1 MRKVVL
7 QMSMTLD
14 GYVAD
19 PNGKMDWVFSS
30 STKTTRD
37 YIDNLLNGA
46 DHILLGR
53 GMAPGFLDYWPKDTT
68 EFGAKINRLPSTI
81 FSKTLDKVEWPNVT
95 VVKDIASEISRLK
108 SEPGKNLILYG
119 GASLVQSFINLNL
132 IDEYHLLVAPLILGK
147 GLSLFA
153 NIQSERK
160 LKLVKTTTSKLGVV
174 VFHYEPKRD

>member
-1 MRKVVL
+1 
-7 QMSMTLD
+7 MSMTLD
-14 GYVAD
+14 GFVAD
-19 PNGKMDWVFSS
+19 QNGKMDWIFSS
-30 STKTTRD
+30 STQTTRD
-37 YIDNLLNGA
+37 YIDDLLNKA

-53 GMAPGFLDYWPKDTT
+53 GMSAGFLDYWPTDKT
-68 EFGAKINRLPSTI
+68 EFGAKINRLPSTV

-95 VVKDIASEISRLK
+95 VAKDIASEIARLK

-132 IDEYHLLVAPLILGK
+132 IDEYHLLVGPLILGK

-160 LKLVKTTTSKLGVV
+160 LNLVKTTTSETGVV